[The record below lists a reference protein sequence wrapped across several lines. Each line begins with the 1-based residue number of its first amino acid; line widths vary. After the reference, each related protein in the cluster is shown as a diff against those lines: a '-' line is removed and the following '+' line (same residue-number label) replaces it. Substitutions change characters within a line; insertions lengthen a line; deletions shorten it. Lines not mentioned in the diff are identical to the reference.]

1 MNRQRMFS
9 ATYRDGV
16 FHPDEP
22 CDLPEGFKTTIAL
35 ITVPPP
41 LTDPEERKKSAQRLL
56 ERMRRTPI
64 TGDPPKLAR
73 EDLHDRY

>member
-1 MNRQRMFS
+1 MNRRQTFS
-9 ATYRDGV
+9 ATYKNGA

-35 ITVPPP
+35 TTVPTP
-41 LTDPEERKKSAQRLL
+41 LTDPEERKKSAQRLI